1 VSQVLPQGKIKVD
14 EKQFYDRSDEFQ
26 SSSSVPT
33 HLTLWRR
40 LLSRHTEDRF
50 ERAMAFLDAGES
62 FLDLGCGDG
71 QLVALAMRSFSK
83 VNGIDI
89 TGKRLEAA
97 RNRCAS
103 SGRQDQI
110 GQFLAANLNEP
121 FPFPN
126 ASVDAI
132 AAISV
137 LEHVFDVY
145 SFVRECNRILRP
157 NGVLVIE
164 VPNIAYFKHR
174 IQLLLGRLP
183 VTSSPHGWADGFG
196 WDGGHLHYFTRKAL
210 TGLLAEEGFTVNRI
224 VESRASFAKQRSYW
238 VSLLAG
244 NFLVHAVKAEN
255 TNQD

>member
-1 VSQVLPQGKIKVD
+1 
-14 EKQFYDRSDEFQ
+14 
-26 SSSSVPT
+26 
-33 HLTLWRR
+33 
-40 LLSRHTEDRF
+40 
-50 ERAMAFLDAGES
+50 MACLETGRN

-71 QLVALAMRSFSK
+71 RLAALATRNFSK

-89 TGKRLEAA
+89 TDKRLEAA
-97 RNRCAS
+97 RNRCIS
-103 SGRQDQI
+103 SGRLEQI

-145 SFVRECNRILRP
+145 AFVRECNRILRP
-157 NGVLVIE
+157 NGVLVVE

-183 VTSSPHGWADGFG
+183 ITSSPHGWAEGFG
-196 WDGGHLHYFTRKAL
+196 WDGGHLHYFTKNAV
-210 TGLLAEEGFTVNRI
+210 TGLLTGEGFRVSKI
-224 VESRASFAKQRSYW
+224 MESRAPFARQRSYW

-244 NFLVHAVKAEN
+244 NFLIKAVKVEN
-255 TNQD
+255 ENKS